1 MDLLQLRYFQ
11 AVARRQHITR
21 AATDLLV
28 AQPSVSRTIARL
40 EADLGVPLFERTG
53 RRVHLNRF
61 GTMFL
66 AHVDRVLEE
75 LDDARAELDDAAGEE
90 RGSVA
95 VAAETLRPLTDL
107 VAQFRAHAPQVILRL
122 YQASATAMAAQL
134 RGGEVD
140 LALASQPLA
149 GTDLDVV
156 ELFNEEVLLAVPLDH
171 RLAHRRRR
179 KVSISELVDEAFA
192 TTRPGQWQRALL
204 DQLYAETGRT
214 PIIACEGDEPTAIRA
229 LIAAGAGVGLLP
241 TVSRTTTDHP
251 RVAWL
256 HLDAQAARRTLRLY
270 WRREGYMSGAA
281 CRFRDFAI
289 SSFSPHPEAHPE

>member
-28 AQPSVSRTIARL
+28 AQPSLSRTIARL
-40 EADLGVPLFERTG
+40 EADLGVPLFDRTG
-53 RRVHLNRF
+53 RRVQLNRF

-66 AHVDRVLEE
+66 AHVDRVLKE

-107 VAQFRAHAPQVILRL
+107 VARFRAHAPKVLLRL
-122 YQASATAMAAQL
+122 YQASASAMAAQL
-134 RGGEVD
+134 RAGEID

-149 GTDLDVV
+149 GTDLDAV
-156 ELFNEEVLLAVPLDH
+156 ELFHEEVLLAVPLDH
-171 RLAHRRRR
+171 RLARRR
-179 KVSISELVDEAFA
+179 KVAITELVDEPFA
-192 TTRPGQWQRALL
+192 TTRLGQWQRSLL
-204 DQLYAETGRT
+204 DELFSEEGRT
-214 PIIACEGDEPTAIRA
+214 PLIACEGDEPATIRA
-229 LIAAGAGVGLLP
+229 LIAAGVGVGLLP

-256 HLDAQAARRTLRLY
+256 HLDAKTARRTLRLY
-270 WRREGYMSGAA
+270 WRRDSYLSGAA
-281 CRFRDFAI
+281 CRFRDFTI
-289 SSFSPHPEAHPE
+289 ESFKPHPEAHPE